1 MHIPKTIKQAR
12 GLLIITLLPLFLIV
26 CSSTDDDV
34 IPKDPES
41 PVKESGLKEINQL
54 ISSAS
59 SGDVVLVESGTYLI
73 DGKIAFKQGVS
84 LKAKDPDNK
93 PVFNSKNEDTGK
105 LAGSGLNIMEYTT
118 ELSDV
123 TIDGVEFHNIGLTIK
138 GNNLNAENI
147 VVKNC
152 VFDYGERIAGTDK
165 KNYADKYLNFV
176 SVENVLVENC
186 DFLRRNGVNGS
197 GRGVQTSYTKNAT
210 IRNNRFGGENPE
222 VTGFFVSAINDRG
235 TNSLIDGNI
244 INRCFGLTD
253 LAHIDHGI
261 YAVDFNGLVI
271 SNNTITGWPRNG
283 AGGSI
288 KARNGQNLVIE
299 DNIFNTS
306 GIIMYTYESDKIQQH
321 FKDVIIRRNIIN
333 MEGEADYKN
342 NVLHNGI
349 GYYTDFTSVD
359 GNEESIRI
367 ESNTI
372 NNGYVHLINPR
383 INTDKFN
390 MNGGGVYNN
399 KAEAYLLKKGISHSG
414 NTGEVKYE

>member
-1 MHIPKTIKQAR
+1 MKMPKKMKRVRDI
-12 GLLIITLLPLFLIV
+12 LLITLLPLFLIV
-26 CSSTDDDV
+26 CSSTNDDG
-34 IPKDPES
+34 ITKDPEP
-41 PVKESGLKEINQL
+41 PVEKSGLKEINQL
-54 ISSAS
+54 ISKAS

-73 DGKIAFKQGVS
+73 DGKIAFKKGVS
-84 LKAKDPDNK
+84 LKAKDSDNK
-93 PVFNSKNEDTGK
+93 PVFNSKNEDTSK
-105 LAGSGLNIMEYTT
+105 LAGSGLNIMDYTT

-123 TIDGVEFHNIGLTIK
+123 TIDGIVFHNIGLNIK
-138 GNNLNAENI
+138 GDNVSARNI

-165 KNYADKYLNFV
+165 KNYQDKYLNFAY
-176 SVENVLVENC
+176 VENVLVENC
-186 DFLRRNGVNGS
+186 DFLRRNGIRGS

-222 VTGFFVSAINDRG
+222 VTGFFVCAINDRG

-244 INRCFGLTD
+244 IHKSFALTNLD
-253 LAHIDHGI
+253 HIDHGI

-288 KARNGQNLVIE
+288 KARNGQSLVIE
-299 DNIFNTS
+299 DNVFNTS
-306 GIIMYTYESDKIQQH
+306 GIIMYTYEHNKIQQH
-321 FKDVIIRRNIIN
+321 FKDVIVRRNIIN
-333 MEGEADYKN
+333 MEGESDYKN

-349 GYYTDFTSVD
+349 GYYTDFASVD

-372 NNGYVHLINPR
+372 NNGYVHLINAR
-383 INTDKFN
+383 INTDRFN
-390 MNGGGVYNN
+390 MNGGGVFNN
-399 KAEAYLLKKGISHSG
+399 IAEAYILKEGINHSG